1 MTTTTAPTPA
11 RVLGLREVIT
21 HTWYMTDRQFRVFA
35 RQPAYLVI
43 TLIQPVIWLFLF
55 GQLFR
60 DIVDLPGFG
69 TGSYLD
75 YLVPGVVV
83 MNAVSA
89 NMWAG
94 MGMLEEIE
102 RGTLDRFLV
111 TPLRRGA
118 LINAN
123 IVAQGCSTAFQSL
136 VMIGL
141 GRLAGAHY
149 PGGLTGIL
157 VLIVVS
163 SVLGTVFGAFSNALG
178 MVARQRETVIALN
191 TFLLLPL
198 TFLSSAFMPASRMPG
213 WMREA
218 ARFNPLNW
226 ALEAARSAMRAN
238 PDWALVAERGAA
250 LIALAAFAVWLSA
263 RAFRGYRT
271 SV

>member
-1 MTTTTAPTPA
+1 M
-11 RVLGLREVIT
+11 
-21 HTWYMTDRQFRVFA
+21 
-35 RQPAYLVI
+35 
-43 TLIQPVIWLFLF
+43 
-55 GQLFR
+55 
-60 DIVDLPGFG
+60 
-69 TGSYLD
+69 
-75 YLVPGVVV
+75 
-83 MNAVSA
+83 
-89 NMWAG
+89 
-94 MGMLEEIE
+94 
-102 RGTLDRFLV
+102 
-111 TPLRRGA
+111 
-118 LINAN
+118 
-123 IVAQGCSTAFQSL
+123 AQGCSTAFQSL

-213 WMREA
+213 WMREV

-226 ALEAARSAMRAN
+226 ALEAARSAMRAD

-250 LIALAAFAVWLSA
+250 LIALAAFAVRLTA
-263 RAFRGYRT
+263 RAFRGYRN